1 MNQTTKRA
9 ASVAFA
15 CLFFSSIAAAAEE
28 PEKHEGKAASKLD
41 TTAIDKAIGKSGELK
56 DEVYK
61 ISMPRTDLKVT
72 VKDVTL
78 KPGLALGSWVA
89 FKEAGN
95 EAVVDGDLV
104 LTEDEVAPVF
114 DKLRKEGIEV
124 TALHNHLIGETPRVM
139 FLHIAGKGDATRL
152 ASHIKAALALT
163 KTPLGESARKQG
175 EVSTKTGAEEAGFN
189 AEQIQQVLG
198 HKGTVKGG
206 VLQVSIP
213 RPEPIKMEGVTLPPS
228 MGMATALNFQQ
239 AGEGKVAAT
248 GDFVMTRDEVNAVT
262 KALAEHGIMVTA
274 LHNHLVHGSP
284 DLYFMHFWANDT
296 IEKVAKGLKA
306 GLDAMKKSEKES

>member
-1 MNQTTKRA
+1 MNQIAKRA
-9 ASVAFA
+9 ASVVFA
-15 CLFFSSIAAAAEE
+15 CLFFSSIAAAAAE
-28 PEKHEGKAASKLD
+28 PEKHEGKATSKLD

-56 DEVYK
+56 GEVYK
-61 ISMPRTDLKVT
+61 ISMPRTDLKVM

-89 FKEAGN
+89 FKEAGS

-139 FLHIAGKGDATRL
+139 FLHIAGKGDTARL
-152 ASHIKAALALT
+152 ASHIKDALALT
-163 KTPLGESARKQG
+163 KTPLGESARKPG
-175 EVSTKTGAEEAGFN
+175 EVSTKTGTEEAGFN

-206 VLQVSIP
+206 VLQVSVP
-213 RPEPIKMEGVTLPPS
+213 RAEHITMEGVPLPPS

-296 IEKVAKGLKA
+296 VEKVAKGLKA
-306 GLDAMKKSEKES
+306 GLDAMKKSDKES

>member
-1 MNQTTKRA
+1 MNQTAKRA

-56 DEVYK
+56 GEVYK
-61 ISMPRTDLKVT
+61 ISMPRTDLKVM

-139 FLHIAGKGDATRL
+139 FLHIAGKGDAADQIRG
-152 ASHIKAALALT
+152 LT
-163 KTPLGESARKQG
+163 DGKGVDYAF
-175 EVSTKTGAEEAGFN
+175 EVIGN
-189 AEQIQQVLG
+189 VNVIQDAFHAVRR
-198 HKGTVKGG
+198 GG
-206 VLQVSIP
+206 KLVVVGVPPIGVS
-213 RPEPIKMEGVTLPPS
+213 VTCKFPS
-228 MGMATALNFQQ
+228 RGMNT
-239 AGEGKVAAT
+239 
-248 GDFVMTRDEVNAVT
+248 
-262 KALAEHGIMVTA
+262 
-274 LHNHLVHGSP
+274 
-284 DLYFMHFWANDT
+284 
-296 IEKVAKGLKA
+296 
-306 GLDAMKKSEKES
+306 

>member
-1 MNQTTKRA
+1 MNSRTKGIITI
-9 ASVAFA
+9 AFA
-15 CLFFSSIAAAAEE
+15 SLFLVSVYGHAAEQ
-28 PEKHEGKAASKLD
+28 EKHDAKASQLD
-41 TTAIDKAIGKSGELK
+41 TTAIEKALGKAGELK

-61 ISMPRTDLKVT
+61 ISMPRTDLTVT

-89 FKEAGN
+89 FKEAGS

-114 DKLRKEGIEV
+114 DKLRREGIEV
-124 TALHNHLIGETPRVM
+124 TALHNHLVGESPRVM
-139 FLHIAGKGDATRL
+139 FLHIAGKGDPAKL
-152 ASHIKAALALT
+152 AASIKNALALT
-163 KTPLGESARKQG
+163 KTPLGESAGKASEGSGQMG
-175 EVSTKTGAEEAGFN
+175 SEAAGFN

-206 VLQVSIP
+206 VLQVSVP

-239 AGEGKVAAT
+239 AEEGKIAAT
-248 GDFVMTRDEVNAVT
+248 GDFVMIRDEVNAVT

-284 DLYFMHFWANDT
+284 ELYFMHFWANDT
-296 IEKVAKGLKA
+296 AEKVAKGLRA
-306 GLDAMKKSEKES
+306 GLDAMKVKPATN